1 MSGKGGEDF
10 VPIHSSGQRVSFPS
24 PDVCLSLR
32 ARPSVF
38 IQTVPLCTT
47 TTKDLQRGCICIDP
61 MSILIGSAKL
71 SRMQLQCKTK
81 QIVSRLHMLAC
92 RVKHGVKEIH

>member
-10 VPIHSSGQRVSFPS
+10 VPIHSSGQRVSLPS
-24 PDVCLSLR
+24 PDVCLPLR

-47 TTKDLQRGCICIDP
+47 TTKDLQCGCILQVKLKVAP
-61 MSILIGSAKL
+61 SSKNKGEELSKLEQVSGAGTGSE
-71 SRMQLQCKTK
+71 
-81 QIVSRLHMLAC
+81 
-92 RVKHGVKEIH
+92 G